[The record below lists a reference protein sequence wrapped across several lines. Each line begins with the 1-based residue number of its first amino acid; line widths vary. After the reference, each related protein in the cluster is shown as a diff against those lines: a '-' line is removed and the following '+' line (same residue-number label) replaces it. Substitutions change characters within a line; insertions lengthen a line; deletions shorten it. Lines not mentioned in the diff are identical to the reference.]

1 MSAVDVEV
9 ISPAPQVIEVVVA
22 GMQGP
27 VGPVGPQGQN
37 VTITTFMSEA
47 AFGAYTPAAT
57 ELAVL
62 IGA

>member
-1 MSAVDVEV
+1 MSTVELEIV
-9 ISPAPQVIEVVVA
+9 APPAQVIEVVVA

-37 VTITTFMSEA
+37 VTITTFTSEA